1 MSHKNKLDPDHKRF
15 EFRPGVGGFPE
26 WGGLDLR
33 GDASA
38 IAANRLRV
46 AKNIIYWQKEVIARG
61 GQAAVT
67 DENIGPILGIFD
79 TSEDDNSQ
87 KIWSFPSGAYANLSS
102 SVVSSGRGD
111 YRGKRIVAD
120 ASGTNYYTI
129 WADQLGKGF
138 PIKVRVEQLTK
149 VHAGEENLIYTA
161 NGEHR
166 VVGLTS
172 GTDAYLPLSGGT
184 VFGGGT
190 LSISPANIDDYLNNF
205 QILYATGGTVYV
217 AITIAGATATET
229 QFYSFTSSAA
239 TLIQTAANFFATTIT
254 NPEFAVVKYGG
265 GADFLVIGKTASA
278 NTYLTA
284 YIGPA
289 FATTQDLGTIAITGA
304 AREWRNMRGY
314 GVVSGTNIFLAGQTL
329 DGGNSYPAVLL
340 IDTTTLS
347 TQSLKEIGSA
357 ASGLYATGALL
368 IGTDV
373 YIPYWNGTA
382 ARVAKYTGVWTDNFG
397 AFGGAVVDSTGQT
410 GALAVK
416 AADNRFYCA
425 GQETLSRAVA
435 RSSVNDLVTDF
446 TSYASAIT
454 AMGESQNGMTNVVA
468 LVT

>member
-46 AKNIIYWQKEVIARG
+46 AKNIIFWQKEVIARG

-79 TSEDDNSQ
+79 TTEDDNSQ
-87 KIWSFPSGAYANLSS
+87 KIWSFPSGAYGNLSS
-102 SVVSSGRGD
+102 AVIAAGRPD
-111 YRGKRIVAD
+111 YRGKQIVAD

-161 NGEHR
+161 NGQHR

-172 GTDAYLPLSGGT
+172 GTDAHLPLSGGT

-190 LSISPANIDDYLNNF
+190 LSISPTEVDDYLTHF
-205 QILYATGGTVYV
+205 QILYATAGTVYV
-217 AITIAGATATET
+217 AITISGATATET
-229 QFYSFTSSAA
+229 RFYSFTSSTT
-239 TLIQTAANFFATTIT
+239 TLIQTAANFI
-254 NPEFAVVKYGG
+254 NSGEFSVVKYGG
-265 GADFLVIGKTASA
+265 GSDFLVIGKAASA

-289 FATTQDLGTIAITGA
+289 FATTQNLGTTAITGA

-314 GVVSGTNIFLAGQTL
+314 GVVSGTNIFLAGQTF
-329 DGGNSYPAVLL
+329 DGANSYPAVLL

-357 ASGLYATGALL
+357 ASGLYATGTLL

-373 YIPYWNGTA
+373 YVPYWNGTA
-382 ARVAKYTGVWTDNFG
+382 SRVAKYTGVWTDNFG

-410 GALAVK
+410 GSLAVK

-435 RSSVNDLVTDF
+435 RGSVNDLVTDF

-454 AMGESQNGMTNVVA
+454 AMGESQSGYTN
-468 LVT
+468 LVTLVT